1 MVALDSRAACS
12 QGLLLA
18 GLATAAAVSGL
29 QRCRNIRID
38 GHFSAHGMPNARSA
52 LHMTLCVQSYAAM
65 TSVSCATSLR
75 GTGCFGVFGPHPKP
89 TAQDSDFRRNSI
101 GPSAGG
107 VWGMRRG
114 QRRADR
120 PENQRQPQ
128 GNKAAVQ
135 LPCRSASRRVRQG
148 TEAVCPRRNIL
159 QCEIVQPHL
168 FHLGF
173 VETRSGC
180 LSRSA
185 SFRSHA
191 RRHGHVNRPL

>member
-1 MVALDSRAACS
+1 MILSAQQRRQLLAGSSRGPLRRLMVALDSRAACS

-128 GNKAAVQ
+128 GNKAAAQ
-135 LPCRSASRRVRQG
+135 LRCRSASRRVRQG

-159 QCEIVQPHL
+159 QCEIVQPQRL
-168 FHLGF
+168 HLGF
-173 VETRSGC
+173 
-180 LSRSA
+180 
-185 SFRSHA
+185 
-191 RRHGHVNRPL
+191 

>member
-120 PENQRQPQ
+120 P
-128 GNKAAVQ
+128 
-135 LPCRSASRRVRQG
+135 
-148 TEAVCPRRNIL
+148 
-159 QCEIVQPHL
+159 
-168 FHLGF
+168 
-173 VETRSGC
+173 
-180 LSRSA
+180 
-185 SFRSHA
+185 
-191 RRHGHVNRPL
+191 

>member
-1 MVALDSRAACS
+1 MVAVDSRAACS
-12 QGLLLA
+12 QGLALA
-18 GLATAAAVSGL
+18 GLGTAAAVSGS
-29 QRCRNIRID
+29 RRYRNIRID

-52 LHMTLCVQSYAAM
+52 LHMTLRVQSYAAM

-101 GPSAGG
+101 GPGAGG

-135 LPCRSASRRVRQG
+135 VCCRSASRRVRQR
-148 TEAVCPRRNIL
+148 TEAVCPPRNIMQL
-159 QCEIVQPHL
+159 
-168 FHLGF
+168 
-173 VETRSGC
+173 
-180 LSRSA
+180 
-185 SFRSHA
+185 
-191 RRHGHVNRPL
+191 